1 MNGHLSPSSRNSG
14 IILFNCIDANV
25 SGQFVLYPH
34 RIWTLFMFRLL
45 SLHTLQFRNCLT
57 CVLDIM
63 RSSPSFRSIFY
74 WGLGKEEVLI
84 LWNSAS
90 ALHGGWQCHRFESVA
105 PSVTFLYSPK
115 QKSHGALREMYI
127 NMDLNIRGP

>member
-14 IILFNCIDANV
+14 FILFNCIDANV
-25 SGQFVLYPH
+25 SGQFVLYPPYYH
-34 RIWTLFMFRLL
+34 RIWTLFMFCLL

-74 WGLGKEEVLI
+74 SSLGFGKGSYLVEFR
-84 LWNSAS
+84 
-90 ALHGGWQCHRFESVA
+90 LHGNITG
-105 PSVTFLYSPK
+105 
-115 QKSHGALREMYI
+115 LRAWHHQS
-127 NMDLNIRGP
+127 LF